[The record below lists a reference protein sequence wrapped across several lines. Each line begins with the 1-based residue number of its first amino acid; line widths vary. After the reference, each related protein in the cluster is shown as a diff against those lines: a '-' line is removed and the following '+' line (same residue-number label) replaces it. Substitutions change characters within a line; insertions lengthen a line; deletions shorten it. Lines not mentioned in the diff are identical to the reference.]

1 MLIYI
6 QYNKRNDG
14 SMRRRITEPQ
24 KKVVAARQGWRCSH
38 CGELLAATYQ
48 VDHTVALCNG
58 GEDTLSNLTA
68 MCVSCHAT
76 KTQWEHI
83 ERARNIALNSRA
95 NAAPTDIE
103 EYPDR
108 QDIVHGSYQVCSVCH
123 QRRPSSLPWES
134 HRCPGPLPKID
145 LSCYAYTPAK

>member
-1 MLIYI
+1 
-6 QYNKRNDG
+6 
-14 SMRRRITEPQ
+14 MRRRITEPE

-38 CGELLAATYQ
+38 CNELLQATYQ

-83 ERARNIALNSRA
+83 ERARNAALSAIAIGGSDAGVGINGEA
-95 NAAPTDIE
+95 
-103 EYPDR
+103 R
-108 QDIVHGSYQVCSVCH
+108 QDTVHGSYQVCSVCH
-123 QRRPSSLPWES
+123 QRRPASLPWES
-134 HRCPGPLPKID
+134 HRCPGPQKVD
-145 LSCYAYTPAK
+145 LSCFAYVPAAEM

>member
-1 MLIYI
+1 
-6 QYNKRNDG
+6 
-14 SMRRRITEPQ
+14 MRRRITEPQ

-68 MCVSCHAT
+68 MCVACHAT

-83 ERARNIALNSRA
+83 ERARGTADKVEA
-95 NAAPTDIE
+95 
-103 EYPDR
+103 YPDR
-108 QDIVHGSYQVCSVCH
+108 QDTVRGTYQVCSVCH
-123 QRRPSSLPWES
+123 QRRPASLPWES
-134 HRCPGPLPKID
+134 HRCPGPPVPID
-145 LSCYAYTPAK
+145 LSCYSYTPANSTHD